1 MHWLILISEIKE
13 RNPPSVYRLCCCQRS
28 IFSFSFPCPA
38 LRMFALRSFH
48 TYLRSILLAPGHLP
62 SAVQFCFATSVT
74 WYSYGINRRASKKA
88 HVVAFCIQGW
98 IPALWLVFLTC
109 IWCFNL
115 QMPDCNSPTLHQE
128 MTKVLMMGW
137 RKQPRTLEPVFMVHP
152 IGKVSKPEWF

>member
-98 IPALWLVFLTC
+98 IPALWLDFFNLHMMQLNALTC
-109 IWCFNL
+109 RCLTVTL
-115 QMPDCNSPTLHQE
+115 QHYIKRWLRCWWWVEESNQGRWSQ
-128 MTKVLMMGW
+128 
-137 RKQPRTLEPVFMVHP
+137 F
-152 IGKVSKPEWF
+152 SWFTP